1 MTKIIQ
7 HNEERNILKMD
18 HKKKLRNKSEKIKIN
33 LDNPI
38 ALEF

>member
-1 MTKIIQ
+1 MSYM
-7 HNEERNILKMD
+7 N

-38 ALEF
+38 AIEF